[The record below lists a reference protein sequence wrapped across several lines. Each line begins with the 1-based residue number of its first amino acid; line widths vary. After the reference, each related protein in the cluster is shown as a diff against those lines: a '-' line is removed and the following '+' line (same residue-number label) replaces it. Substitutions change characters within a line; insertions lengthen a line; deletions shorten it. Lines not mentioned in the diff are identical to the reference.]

1 MRMLFQMSAADSSQL
16 IDSPAAGRL
25 GENRAFFY
33 SEEQGRLEKFRPY
46 SPPEAEDLAEFKR
59 RFDAKPKRAASVQG
73 DGLGP
78 KPEGA
83 APVADDLDDAAPP
96 IPEPIAS
103 VAPPAPPKT
112 DNGPS
117 APANDHSDL
126 PDEDEWLAQFKRQ
139 IDEQRRQQPQ
149 ANQGNGSSNGSDGN
163 RQQASGGDEAKP
175 GRSGATP

>member
-1 MRMLFQMSAADSSQL
+1 MSAADSSQL

-46 SPPEAEDLAEFKR
+46 SPPEEEALADFKR
-59 RFDAKPKRAASVQG
+59 RFDAKPRRAERIEG

-78 KPEGA
+78 KAVIEPS
-83 APVADDLDDAAPP
+83 PVEDLDFTPTAPAAESYTPRP
-96 IPEPIAS
+96 A
-103 VAPPAPPKT
+103 PAPPKA
-112 DNGPS
+112 DNGPVE
-117 APANDHSDL
+117 PAKDHGDL

-149 ANQGNGSSNGSDGN
+149 ANQGNGSGDGTGGNGHRG
-163 RQQASGGDEAKP
+163 QGEDEAKP
-175 GRSGATP
+175 DRSSATP